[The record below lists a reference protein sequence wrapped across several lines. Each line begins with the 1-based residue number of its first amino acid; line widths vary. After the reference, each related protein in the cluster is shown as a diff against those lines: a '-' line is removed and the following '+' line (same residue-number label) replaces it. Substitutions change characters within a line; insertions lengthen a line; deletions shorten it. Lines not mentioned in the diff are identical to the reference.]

1 VGPPE
6 FIAEVSPS
14 ERTDRHPAPGKVA
27 AVRSRRR
34 YLAGF
39 SAATALLLATLPAA
53 AAAAPGPGFDLAPA
67 SAAQAASALGAAVPS
82 LASIA
87 QKPFILPQPRPT
99 ESRGRPTDNPDPNR
113 NAYTVPEAPR
123 SPACEANFCVHW
135 VAEGLDAPNLADA
148 NGDGIPDYVD
158 RVLRVAEH
166 VHQIENDKLGW
177 REPKSDG
184 RKGGG
189 NGKTDI
195 YLSEI
200 GGQLFGY
207 AAPDRGQASRGHL
220 LPRRLHGYLVLDND
234 YSAFEFPGT
243 SQMHDLEV
251 TLAHEYNH
259 ILQFGYDAFQDPWFA
274 ESSATWMED
283 QVYNGINDYL
293 RYVGRWV
300 KRYDTPLTASSI
312 KEYGSAVWNQWLQ
325 RRYGTN
331 VIRSAWSRAI
341 HTRPGGF
348 SVNAYQS
355 ALRAAGHSDL
365 SHDFSRFAA
374 AVAEWRTGRGFRES
388 YLYPDMP
395 RQGNLT
401 LSGARITRLLNH
413 TTFQLLRVHA
423 GGGRAVVVHL
433 VAPQGISAGLAL
445 VGRIG
450 GERHGR
456 TVTRLAYRRGGGRMT
471 VRLPRPGRFSRITA
485 VVVNADARAHGY
497 SARHLDWRYLT
508 DRIPFELSGKLVR

>member
-1 VGPPE
+1 M
-6 FIAEVSPS
+6 
-14 ERTDRHPAPGKVA
+14 
-27 AVRSRRR
+27 RSRRR
-34 YLAGF
+34 ALVGVMG
-39 SAATALLLATLPAA
+39 AALMLGAALPAA
-53 AAAAPGPGFDLAPA
+53 AAAAPGADVPSLY
-67 SAAQAASALGAAVPS
+67 QAVPS

-87 QKPFILPQPRPT
+87 QKPFIAPQPRPT
-99 ESRGRPTDNPDPNR
+99 EAHGRPTDNPDPNR
-113 NAYTVPEAPR
+113 NAYTVPEAPN
-123 SPACEANFCVHW
+123 SPACEKNFCVHW
-135 VAEGLDAPNLADA
+135 VAEGLDAPNLTDS

-166 VHQIENDKLGW
+166 VHYVENVKLGW

-207 AAPDRGQASRGHL
+207 AAPDRGQAGKGHL

-234 YSAFEFPGT
+234 YSQFEFPGT
-243 SQMHDLEV
+243 SQIHDLEV

-293 RYVGRWV
+293 RYIGRWV

-312 KEYGSAVWNQWLQ
+312 KEYGSAVWNTWLQ

-331 VIRSAWSRAI
+331 IIRSAWSRAI
-341 HTRPGGF
+341 HTKPGGF
-348 SVNAYQS
+348 SVNAYES
-355 ALRAAGHSDL
+355 AIRAASKGRSTL
-365 SHDFSRFAA
+365 GQEFTRFAA

-388 YLYPDMP
+388 YLYPDAP
-395 RQGNLT
+395 RQGSLPLN
-401 LSGARITRLLNH
+401 GTRLTRLFNH
-413 TTFQLLRVHA
+413 TTFEFLRVHA
-423 GGGRAVVVHL
+423 GGGRAVVLHVL
-433 VAPQGISAGLAL
+433 APRGIASGIAL
-445 VGRIG
+445 VGRVG
-450 GERHGR
+450 GQRHGHA
-456 TVTRLAYRRGGGRMT
+456 VTRLVYRRGGGRMT
-471 VRLPRPGRFSRITA
+471 VRLRDPGRFARITA
-485 VVVNADARAHGY
+485 VVVNADARANGY
-497 SARHLDWRYLT
+497 SARRLDWRYLT
-508 DRIPFELSGKLVR
+508 DRIPFQLSGQLVR